1 MTRSSTQTSKR
12 KAWALSPMHTHV
24 IESLLLPGGDA
35 SPSTKGAATKRIKA
49 LLEQVEAMKL
59 DLVDTR
65 NAALLMSFDPN
76 LPSPSA
82 VAMAQSVRAT
92 RIGKALASIE
102 AGLDLIESSSDLS
115 GNEEHAVM
123 AILAHLQERVK
134 ELSGRKRTRQATRS

>member
-1 MTRSSTQTSKR
+1 
-12 KAWALSPMHTHV
+12 MHTQIV
-24 IESLLLPGGDA
+24 ESLLMPGDDA
-35 SPSTKGAATKRIKA
+35 APTRKAAATKRVKA
-49 LLEQVEAMKL
+49 LLEQVEAMRL

-92 RIGKALASIE
+92 RIGKALAGIE
-102 AGLDLIESSSDLS
+102 AGLDMIEGATALGVS

-123 AILAHLQERVK
+123 AILAHLRDRIE
-134 ELSGRKRTRQATRS
+134 ELASPKKTKRGAQKA